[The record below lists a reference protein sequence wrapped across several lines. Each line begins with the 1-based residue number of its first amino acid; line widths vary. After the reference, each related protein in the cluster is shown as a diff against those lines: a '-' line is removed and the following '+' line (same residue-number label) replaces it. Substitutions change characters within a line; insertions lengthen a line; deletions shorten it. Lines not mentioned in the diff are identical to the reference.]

1 MNHVAKAGRDMKNKY
16 RRKDMQ
22 EVWDSF
28 EWLYREKLQSLDS
41 MTRQMIGEMQ
51 MTGLN
56 LTQIRRFVPKA
67 FADLYNQ
74 VAKEN
79 RDKNKEAQ
87 PNGNNEAE
95 E

>member
-1 MNHVAKAGRDMKNKY
+1 MKNKY
-16 RRKDMQ
+16 RCNDMQ
-22 EVWDSF
+22 EVWNSF
-28 EWLYREKLQSLDS
+28 EWLYREKLQSLDN

-51 MTGLN
+51 KTGLN

-74 VAKEN
+74 VAQEN
-79 RDKNKEAQ
+79 RDKNKEGKRD
-87 PNGNNEAE
+87 GNSQVE